1 MATEAQQPTMMEQ
14 TKQTIAE
21 LSAKVADTLNVS
33 EAATADKGKDA
44 PSGGK

>member
-1 MATEAQQPTMMEQ
+1 MATDAQQPTMMEQ

-33 EAATADKGKDA
+33 EGAAAEKGQDA
-44 PSGGK
+44 PSGGE